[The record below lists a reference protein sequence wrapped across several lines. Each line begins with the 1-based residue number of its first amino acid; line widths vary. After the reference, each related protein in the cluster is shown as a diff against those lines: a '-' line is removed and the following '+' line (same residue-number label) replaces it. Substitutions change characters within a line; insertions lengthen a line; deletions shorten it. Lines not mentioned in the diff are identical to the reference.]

1 MSDISQ
7 FIVSGLTTGSIYALI
22 AIGFSV
28 IHNATGIV
36 NIMQCEFITY
46 GGMLTV
52 TFFIF
57 SKFPYFIAI
66 PLSLISVSI
75 MAGLFERVIIRNS
88 KSKDII
94 ILIFITIG
102 ATIFFEGLALLIW
115 GSDPFMLP
123 PFSGSHPIKIFNA
136 VIIPQNLWVI
146 GISIVTVILL
156 HLFFQK
162 TITGKAMR
170 AVANN
175 KKAAQIVGININ
187 RIVFLSF
194 VIGGFLGA
202 LAGIIIAPI
211 TTTSY
216 NVGFMLGLKGFAA
229 AILGGYG
236 SMGGSIIGG
245 LLLGLLENLGAGLI
259 SSDYKDV
266 IAFVILIL
274 VIYVKPSG
282 ILGLAKVDRV

>member
-1 MSDISQ
+1 MSNISQ
-7 FIVSGLTTGSIYALI
+7 FIISGITTGSIYALI

-28 IHNATGIV
+28 VYNATQIV

-52 TFFIF
+52 TFYIF

-66 PLSLISVSI
+66 PLSIIIVSI
-75 MAGLFERVIIRNS
+75 MAGLFERFVIRNS

-102 ATIFFEGLALLIW
+102 ASIFFKGLALLIW
-115 GSDPFMLP
+115 GSDSYMLP
-123 PFSGSHPIKIFNA
+123 SFSGDKVIKIFNA
-136 VIIPQNLWVI
+136 VIVPQYLWII
-146 GISIVTVILL
+146 GISFFTVILL

-162 TITGKAMR
+162 TLTGKAMR
-170 AVANN
+170 AVSCNI
-175 KKAAQIVGININ
+175 KASKIVGININ
-187 RIVFLSF
+187 KVVFLSF

-202 LAGIIIAPI
+202 VAGIIIAPI

-216 NVGFMLGLKGFAA
+216 DIGFLLGLKGFAA

-236 SMGGSIIGG
+236 NMWGSVLGGI
-245 LLLGLLENLGAGLI
+245 LLGLFENLAAGLI
-259 SSDYKDV
+259 SSEYKDV

-274 VIYVKPSG
+274 VIYIKPSG
-282 ILGLAKVDRV
+282 IIGQTKIERV

>member
-102 ATIFFEGLALLIW
+102 STIFFEGLALLIW

-274 VIYVKPSG
+274 VIYIKPSG
-282 ILGLAKVDRV
+282 ILGLSKVDRV

>member
-1 MSDISQ
+1 MHDILQ
-7 FIVSGLTTGSIYALI
+7 FIISGITTGSIYALI

-52 TFFIF
+52 TFYIF
-57 SKFPYFIAI
+57 SKFPYYIAI

-75 MAGLFERVIIRNS
+75 MAGLFERVVIRNS

-102 ATIFFEGLALLIW
+102 ASIFFKGLALLIW

-146 GISIVTVILL
+146 GISIVTVIML
-156 HLFFQK
+156 HIFFQK

-187 RIVFLSF
+187 RIVFISF

-216 NVGFMLGLKGFAA
+216 DVGFMLGLKGFAA

-236 SMGGSIIGG
+236 SMSGSIIGG

-274 VIYVKPSG
+274 VIYIRPSG
-282 ILGLAKVDRV
+282 ILGVAKVERV

>member
-1 MSDISQ
+1 MAGLAQYIISG
-7 FIVSGLTTGSIYALI
+7 ITTGSIYALI

-28 IHNATGIV
+28 IHNSTGIV

-52 TFFIF
+52 TFYIF
-57 SKFPYFIAI
+57 SKFPYFVAI
-66 PLSLISVSI
+66 PLSLICVSI
-75 MAGLFERVIIRNS
+75 MAGLFEKFVIRNS
-88 KSKDII
+88 RSKNII

-102 ATIFFEGLALLIW
+102 ASIFFKGLALLMW

-123 PFSGSHPIKIFNA
+123 PFSGSKVIKIFNA
-136 VIIPQNLWVI
+136 VLIPQNLWVI
-146 GISIVTVILL
+146 GITILTVFLL

-170 AVANN
+170 AVSCN

-187 RIVFLSF
+187 KIVFLSF

-211 TTTSY
+211 TSTSY
-216 NVGFMLGLKGFAA
+216 DVGFMLGLKGFAA

-236 SMGGSIIGG
+236 SMTGSIIGG
-245 LLLGLLENLGAGLI
+245 VLLGLLESLGAGLI
-259 SSDYKDV
+259 SSEYKDV

-274 VIYVKPSG
+274 VIYIKPSG
-282 ILGLAKVDRV
+282 ILGLAKVERV

>member
-1 MSDISQ
+1 MTNIAQ
-7 FIVSGLTTGSIYALI
+7 FILSGLTTGSIYALI

-52 TFFIF
+52 TFYIF
-57 SKFPYFIAI
+57 SKFPYFVAI
-66 PLSLISVSI
+66 PLSIICVSI
-75 MAGLFERVIIRNS
+75 MAGLFERLVIRNS

-102 ATIFFEGLALLIW
+102 ASIFFKGLALLMW

-123 PFSGSHPIKIFNA
+123 PFSGNQPIKIFNA

-146 GISIVTVILL
+146 GISLITVVLL

-187 RIVFLSF
+187 RVVFLSF

-216 NVGFMLGLKGFAA
+216 DVGFMLGLKGFAA

-274 VIYVKPSG
+274 VIYIKPSG
-282 ILGLAKVDRV
+282 ILGLAKVERV